1 MVTSCM
7 LGLYFSSFYLLCPVF
22 FPLFPCWLTPTLC
35 FPYRYD
41 LVQVIGDVNDPTGDV
56 EEVEDE
62 AKNSFVPSSDV
73 GGDGKTEDE
82 LAASLVKE
90 TANAVKDK
98 AMQRSI
104 PPPGTG
110 QRIYEIDPLLNS
122 YREHLDYR

>member
-1 MVTSCM
+1 M
-7 LGLYFSSFYLLCPVF
+7 
-22 FPLFPCWLTPTLC
+22 
-35 FPYRYD
+35 
-41 LVQVIGDVNDPTGDV
+41 
-56 EEVEDE
+56 
-62 AKNSFVPSSDV
+62 